1 MAKERSTEAQE
12 GKLENDKVHEWEKA
26 SQREGGISG
35 NCKDGSRMFQGRER
49 ERNEDSRL
57 REQHMPRSRG
67 RREMLKSNHMKA
79 GVRGGEV
86 DG

>member
-1 MAKERSTEAQE
+1 MEIAKMEE
-12 GKLENDKVHEWEKA
+12 GCFRA
-26 SQREGGISG
+26 
-35 NCKDGSRMFQGRER
+35 ER
-49 ERNEDSRL
+49 ERSEDSRL